1 MPSVGSLG
9 RREQMTRD
17 EPPTYPEAQERT
29 MRRATSTE
37 YGEAASGTE
46 LGDAAGYDG
55 ALLSS
60 LR

>member
-1 MPSVGSLG
+1 
-9 RREQMTRD
+9 
-17 EPPTYPEAQERT
+17 